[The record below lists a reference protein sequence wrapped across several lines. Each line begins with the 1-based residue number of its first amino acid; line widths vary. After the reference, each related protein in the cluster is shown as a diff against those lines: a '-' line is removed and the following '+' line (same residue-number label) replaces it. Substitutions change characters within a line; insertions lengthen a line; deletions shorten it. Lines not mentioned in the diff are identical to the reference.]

1 LPLFEQSASGA
12 ILFEKWGNESPAS
25 THQTQCQQPP
35 NEDQSH
41 HEFQKKTQLRTQ
53 PKTVDQAQNRIKAEV
68 DAARFKIAAAEAQN
82 ENERMR
88 KLLSCVSTI
97 KLELINVSRDEHM
110 SSEKLKIKLRNEISN
125 HAQTVEQSRS
135 ITTIAQQLRSKNEAY
150 ENEISEL
157 KNGRS

>member
-1 LPLFEQSASGA
+1 
-12 ILFEKWGNESPAS
+12 
-25 THQTQCQQPP
+25 
-35 NEDQSH
+35 
-41 HEFQKKTQLRTQ
+41 
-53 PKTVDQAQNRIKAEV
+53 
-68 DAARFKIAAAEAQN
+68 
-82 ENERMR
+82 
-88 KLLSCVSTI
+88 
-97 KLELINVSRDEHM
+97 M